1 MTRTRL
7 LPRRPTLVLALLLGL
22 APALPAAAQETL
34 RLGVEAAYPPFSE
47 MAPDGTIKGF
57 DIDIGMAVCER
68 LKARCTLVQSEFDAM
83 IPALAARKFDA
94 IVASMSITPEREK
107 AVRFSKVYYESAA
120 RFVVKASSPL
130 AITPEG
136 LKGKAIG
143 VQRNTIHEK
152 FAVAQF
158 PGARIVRYAKQ
169 DEVFLDL
176 VAGRVDAAL
185 ADVIAIDQGFLKRPT
200 GRGFELRGPSY
211 NDPQWFGLGPGI
223 AVRKADAALAGR
235 IDAALTAMVADGT
248 YARIAQRYFAV
259 DITPAWGRRK

>member
-1 MTRTRL
+1 MMF
-7 LPRRPTLVLALLLGL
+7 RRAWLGALAATWWL
-22 APALPAAAQETL
+22 ALPATAQETL

-68 LKARCTLVQSEFDAM
+68 LKVKCSLVQSEFDAM

-94 IVASMSITPEREK
+94 IVASMSITPERER
-107 AVRFSKVYYESAA
+107 AVRFSKTYYDSAA

-130 AITPEG
+130 VISPEG
-136 LKGKAIG
+136 LKGRSIG

-158 PGARIVRYAKQ
+158 PSAKIVRYAKQ

-176 VAGRVDAAL
+176 VAGRVDVAL
-185 ADVIAIDQGFLKRPT
+185 ADVIAIDQGFLKRPS
-200 GRGFELRGPSY
+200 GQGFELRGPSY
-211 NDPQWFGLGPGI
+211 NDPKWFGLGPGI
-223 AVRKADAALAGR
+223 AVRKADAALAAR
-235 IDAALTAMVADGT
+235 IDEALAAIIADGS
-248 YARIAQRYFAV
+248 YERMARRYFAV
-259 DITPAWGRRK
+259 DVTPAWARKK